1 MILSLLIQIDGFWGC
16 IMIEQNDFKKYSNKK
31 LLIITPGYPSK
42 DNTYFAELYVKT
54 QLESLKKYFREVT
67 VIAPVLFSFKIL
79 TKDKLC
85 KNYHYD
91 NIKVYFPRAIYISI
105 FYFSKIL
112 IDNRLRV
119 VENLIKKEN
128 IEFDLIHA
136 HFTWPSAYIG
146 VKLKERFNKPVI
158 VTIHEN
164 SGWFDKEI
172 NMGHPLLD
180 YTWKSADALI
190 RVNKVDV
197 PLLKKFN
204 KNVYSISNGFSS
216 NFKPMNKNEC
226 RSKLHL
232 PMDKKVIFALG
243 GLIKRKGLNY
253 LIDAMKIITEK
264 RKDVLCFI
272 GSTGPLKDKLQK
284 QINELNLQDCIKLIG
299 FVPDEL
305 LPIWMNASDLYVL
318 PSLAEGNPTAM
329 FEVLG
334 CGKPFVGTRVGGIP
348 EIITNEKLGYLVEP
362 KEVNGLANAILEA
375 LGKDWD
381 REYISNYA
389 KQYSWDEIAKKIL
402 GVYNEPLEPPTKSF

>member
-31 LLIITPGYPSK
+31 LLIITPAYPNE
-42 DNTYFAELYVKT
+42 DNTFFGELYVKN
-54 QLESLKKYFREVT
+54 QLESVKKYFREIT

-79 TKDKLC
+79 TEDKLC

-91 NIKVYFPRAIYISI
+91 NIKVYYPRAIYIPI

-119 VENLIKKEN
+119 VEKLIKKEK

-146 VKLKERFNKPVI
+146 VKLKERFNRAI
-158 VTIHEN
+158 IATIHEN
-164 SGWFDKEI
+164 SGWFNKEI
-172 NMGHPLLD
+172 NMSHPLLD

-197 PLLKKFN
+197 PRLKNFN
-204 KNVYSISNGFSS
+204 KNVYSIPNGFSS

-232 PMDKKVIFALG
+232 PMDKRVIFALG
-243 GLIKRKGLNY
+243 GLMKRKGLNY
-253 LIDAMKIITEK
+253 LIDAMKIITER

-284 QINELNLQDCIKLIG
+284 QINELNLQDCVKLIG

-318 PSLAEGNPTAM
+318 PSLAEGNPTSM

-348 EIITNEKLGYLVEP
+348 EIITNEKLGYIVEP
-362 KEVNGLANAILEA
+362 KDVDGLVNAILEA

-389 KQYSWDEIAKKIL
+389 KQFSWDEIAKKIFW
-402 GVYNEPLEPPTKSF
+402 VYNEVYEKK